1 MRTHVMITVLLALM
15 VLSPVV
21 GADDADLVNE
31 AGVRALDSARASL
44 AAAAKLKDVKRVGV
58 ASLEGDTSN
67 LTALVKS
74 MLTKTN
80 YDVVL
85 TNDADWG
92 PLLDEFARQVKRED
106 LMLKETAH
114 ELRVQGVDAVLYG
127 TVEKAGVEPLNEGFW
142 RGQQATVRLMLNVA
156 SVSEANPGS
165 LLWSEQV
172 TGTADAR
179 RSVSPIVLAA
189 IGGVVVLL
197 LVAWLYRRAV
207 TPR

>member
-1 MRTHVMITVLLALM
+1 MRTYWIAVLLGLM

-21 GADDADLVNE
+21 GADDVDLVNA
-31 AGVRALDSARASL
+31 AGVKALDNAKASIARAE
-44 AAAAKLKDVKRVGV
+44 KLKDVKRVGV
-58 ASLEGDTSN
+58 ASLEGDASN

-127 TVEKAGVEPLNEGFW
+127 TVEKAGVEPMNEGLW

-156 SVSEANPGS
+156 SVSESNPGS

-172 TGTADAR
+172 TGTASAR
-179 RSVSPIVLAA
+179 RSVSPVVLAA
-189 IGGVVVLL
+189 AGGLVVLL
-197 LVAWLYRRAV
+197 LIAWLYRRAV